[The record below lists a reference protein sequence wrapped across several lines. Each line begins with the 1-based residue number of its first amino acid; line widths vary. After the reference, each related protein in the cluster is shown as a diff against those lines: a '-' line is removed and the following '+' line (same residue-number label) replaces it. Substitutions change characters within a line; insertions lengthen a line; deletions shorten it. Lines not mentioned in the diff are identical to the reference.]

1 MRIVSSSIDPH
12 RKESDVSGEHTVL
25 YPTTCAEVH
34 EALNYKP
41 DKPDVPVLVRS
52 GRHAADSGR
61 VDGTAAVVVNLR
73 KFAAVEIDG
82 EKVTVGAGAT
92 TYDLAVKLMEKG
104 LFLPLDGN
112 PDKSVLSNAL
122 STVNDLVHHDLLS
135 AFVKSYTY
143 VAKESAKPVDT
154 TDVTEAKNHVIT
166 NVVFNALSTGAAK
179 HYKMTRLT
187 FVYTTDHFRRVVDH
201 LISQKPGHSTR
212 CAVRVFS
219 GAYGMAMFTVTTM
232 CKEGSSEFTDKMI
245 QKLKEKEQFVEELML
260 DKASAEGVE
269 IVQAV
274 AEEGQTSQYLYQ
286 EHRTHYAGIVT
297 LDKYYDYFTAVDKV
311 FGSSPTE
318 ELSVKVSSSL
328 RVEEEGSLAVSVSLH
343 GPPPSFQTP
352 DDKKLHE
359 DFHGILP
366 RKPSVQL
373 EDLPAVPSS
382 VNEGKT
388 GRNTIPNFR
397 GEVFD
402 KSEKEYEDKAAQY
415 ATTSYTEQKDR
426 DRMRPFV
433 IGYPEDKD
441 DVVAFVKHAIDKGKK
456 VVARSGGHQYCG
468 LSSGGEDT
476 MLLSMRLLDD
486 VTVFKTPQ
494 QKVMARM
501 GPGARLANLAAK
513 LKKNGVTIPH
523 GECHKVCIGGHVQS
537 GGFGH
542 LLRSYGLA
550 LDHVNSFE
558 IVLALNGHV
567 SKRTIN
573 RPSQKVDEKS
583 SIEDRIYWGVL
594 GGGPGSFGIITEIEF
609 ECIRDDAHRFSR
621 GYNGVY
627 RYTKDRFKEAM
638 GVVQRRTQQVVQDRT
653 GPLTKGALSKDC
665 DLMITAMSNSG
676 DLSGGSFKP
685 AVILVEMVHGN
696 VDDTPLPTSDIE
708 RMEDEITKIKNAKPW
723 MFVSKFRTCNDFD
736 LKSPNTLS
744 FMSNAFVRNIGM
756 TRDGREYKFPY
767 VKRLNCTTDALTD
780 EFVEKF
786 IDLVH
791 EAITTRKV
799 KLVFQM
805 VMGGGAY
812 EGNGTKG
819 KTSIPHRNNVIGIVF
834 DVFYEQD
841 GKDIATELHKKF
853 GALLPSFSKGEDIR
867 MTWGSFGEI
876 EMEQVWKKYYG
887 DSGLYQRLQKLKR
900 DVDPNDV
907 FHTPFTVQLDSSDGQ
922 QGADDDEQG
931 PDTKKQKTS

>member
-1 MRIVSSSIDPH
+1 MRVVSSSIDPH

-34 EALNYKP
+34 AALNYKP
-41 DKPDVPVLVRS
+41 DAPALVRS

-82 EKVTVGAGAT
+82 EKVSVGAGAT

-135 AFVKSYTY
+135 AFVESCTY
-143 VAKESAKPVDT
+143 VAKESAQPIETK
-154 TDVTEAKNHVIT
+154 DVTEAKNHVIT
-166 NVVFNALSTGAAK
+166 NVVFNALLSTEAAK

-201 LISQKPGHSTR
+201 LVSHKPGHSTR
-212 CAVRVFS
+212 CAVLVFS

-232 CKEGSSEFTDKMI
+232 CKEGSSEYTDKMI
-245 QKLKEKEQFVEELML
+245 QKLKEKEQYVEELML

-269 IVQAV
+269 IVQ
-274 AEEGQTSQYLYQ
+274 
-286 EHRTHYAGIVT
+286 
-297 LDKYYDYFTAVDKV
+297 
-311 FGSSPTE
+311 
-318 ELSVKVSSSL
+318 
-328 RVEEEGSLAVSVSLH
+328 
-343 GPPPSFQTP
+343 
-352 DDKKLHE
+352 
-359 DFHGILP
+359 
-366 RKPSVQL
+366 L
-373 EDLPAVPSS
+373 EDLPAVPPS
-382 VNEGKT
+382 VDKGKT
-388 GRNTIPNFR
+388 VCCDIPGFG

-402 KSEKEYEDKAAQY
+402 KTEKEYENKATQY
-415 ATTSYTEQKDR
+415 ATTSYTEEKDR
-426 DRMRPFV
+426 ERMHPFV
-433 IGYPEDKD
+433 IGYPENKA
-441 DVVAFVKHAIDKGKK
+441 DVVAFVKYAIDKGKK

-476 MLLSMRLLDD
+476 MLLSMDLLHD
-486 VTVFKTPQ
+486 VTVFNAPQ
-494 QKVMARM
+494 QKVMARL
-501 GPGARLANLAAK
+501 GPGARLTNLAAE

-523 GECHKVCIGGHVQS
+523 GECPEVCIGGHVQS

-558 IVLALNGHV
+558 IVLDLNGHV
-567 SKRTIN
+567 STYTIK
-573 RPSQKVDEKS
+573 RPSKKVDEKS

-594 GGGPGSFGIITEIEF
+594 GGGPGSFGVITEIEF
-609 ECIRDDAHRFSR
+609 ECIKDAAHRFSR

-627 RYTKDRFKEAM
+627 RYSKGRFEEAM

-676 DLSGGSFKP
+676 DLSGGTFKP

-696 VDDTPLPTSDIE
+696 VHDTPLPTSDIE

-723 MFVSKFRTCNDFD
+723 MLLSKIPTSNDFD
-736 LKSPNTLS
+736 LGSPRTLS
-744 FMSNAFVRNIGM
+744 FMSNAFVRNTGM

-767 VKRLNCTTDALTD
+767 VKRLNCTTDTLTD
-780 EFVEKF
+780 EFVQKF

-791 EAITTRKV
+791 EAITTREV

-819 KTSIPHRNNVIGIVF
+819 ITSIPHRNNVIGIVF
-834 DVFYEQD
+834 DVFYEKD
-841 GKDIATELHKKF
+841 GKDIANKLHKKF
-853 GALLPSFSKGEDIR
+853 GALLPSFSKGKDIR

-876 EMEQVWKKYYG
+876 KMEKMWESYYG
-887 DSGLYQRLQKLKR
+887 DSGLYQRLQKLKG
-900 DVDPNDV
+900 DVDPKDV

-922 QGADDDEQG
+922 EG
-931 PDTKKQKTS
+931 PSAKKRKTSWTTLQAPRQGMNDAKVECGAAPSEGAQLQPATHAVATTARVRLADTPSLCRESM